1 MNGQESRADARSG
14 GAHEVV
20 RCRDCGITHQ
30 RVNALGVCTAC
41 MTMRAL
47 DYAASRHGA
56 RNATAACRN

>member
-1 MNGQESRADARSG
+1 MNGQESRAEVRSRG
-14 GAHEVV
+14 HEVV

-47 DYAASRHGA
+47 DYAARRHS
-56 RNATAACRN
+56 TEVACRN